1 MTPRTRLSMKI
12 RVDPHHRDHRFEGRA
27 VLPAVEAL
35 QLLAASVQSQWPD
48 RDVRRMTDASFSR
61 FLFIE
66 DGNDCIAAVTE
77 IQTDEKENLIASLL
91 TLTPSPSGRV
101 TRMKEHVRVC
111 FPKIRPDIEP
121 LPFAAA
127 SRRDDACFEISPG
140 QLYAELVPF
149 GPAFQNVGGIL
160 CLTAH
165 GAAAQV
171 RATVHPQPPGPLGSP
186 FTMDAALHCACAWG
200 QRYAGLVAFPVG
212 FEKRFVFRPTVAGQV
227 YFVRVIPVRRDAEP
241 LVFNLWIYGLG
252 GALHEAILGVAM
264 RDVSSGRLKP
274 PAWIRA

>member
-1 MTPRTRLSMKI
+1 MRPRTRLPMEI
-12 RVDPHHRDHRFEGRA
+12 RIDPHHRDHRFEGRA

-48 RDVRRMTDASFSR
+48 RDVRWMTDASFSR

-66 DGNDCIAAVTE
+66 DGDECIEAVNE
-77 IQTDEKENLIASLL
+77 IQIDEKGNLIASLL
-91 TLTPSPSGRV
+91 TLTPSRSGRV

-111 FPKIRPDIEP
+111 FPKIRPDTEP
-121 LPFAAA
+121 LPFSAA
-127 SRRDDACFEISPG
+127 SRRDDASFEIAPY
-140 QLYAELVPF
+140 QLYAELIPF
-149 GPAFQNVGGIL
+149 GPAFQNVSGVL

-165 GAAAQV
+165 GAAAHV
-171 RATVHPQPPGPLGSP
+171 EAAIHPQPSGPLGSP
-186 FTMDAALHCACAWG
+186 FPMDAALHCACAWG

-212 FEKRFVFRPTVAGQV
+212 FEKRFVFRPTVAGKI
-227 YFVRVIPVRRDAEP
+227 YFTRIIPVRRDAEP
-241 LVFNLWIYGLG
+241 LVFNLWIYDLG
-252 GALHEAILGVAM
+252 GTLHEAILGMAM